1 MAQMTQN
8 ALPSPALVQRHLHRM
23 RYPAGRD
30 DLLNHVRSEC
40 ARVTHALELLPDRQ
54 YSRPTEVNKAFRE
67 LVRQYVS
74 RADYPASRDD
84 LVRQAEGAG
93 ADPAIVDG
101 LRQLPEQQYNSP
113 DAVITDMSDTGED

>member
-40 ARVTHALELLPDRQ
+40 ARVTHALELLPDQQ
-54 YSRPTEVNKAFRE
+54 YSRPTEVNKAFRQ
-67 LVRQYVS
+67 LVRQYVA

-101 LRQLPEQQYNSP
+101 LRQLPEQQYDSP
-113 DAVITDMSDTGED
+113 DAVITEMSDAGED